1 MKDIRI
7 IGAGKSATVL
17 IHHLQEICIQK
28 QWRLT
33 VADADEKMVRAKLM
47 VHENIHAAG
56 LIANDDAARSAFI
69 APADLVISMLPP
81 KWHILVAKD
90 CLQMGKHLLT
100 ASYVDNDMKSMEK
113 EIKERRLIFLCEMGL
128 DPGIDH
134 MSAMQLIHRI
144 QASGGKITHFY
155 SHCGGLIAPES
166 DDNPWHYKISWNPRN
181 IVTAGSSGAV
191 FKENNRIIERTYPDL
206 FNNAPTIQCKAVPPL
221 EWYPNRDSLSYIP
234 VYGLEDASTFIR
246 TTLRFRHFCS
256 GWHTLASLALT
267 DTSDVAL
274 VKTCST
280 YHEWIT
286 KKIASADAGSKQLSE
301 YLIKHVPDN
310 IREITTK
317 QMEYLA
323 LDRNEALP
331 NEMNCSAD
339 ILQHILEGKLALGPE
354 DKDMIV
360 MMHEIHYKTHEG
372 EDRDLKASLVVKGDD
387 SMHTAMAKTV
397 GLPLAIA
404 ADLILSGKIQTP
416 GLQIPIA
423 PEIYEPV
430 LTALEAQGICFEE
443 E

>member
-1 MKDIRI
+1 
-7 IGAGKSATVL
+7 
-17 IHHLQEICIQK
+17 
-28 QWRLT
+28 
-33 VADADEKMVRAKLM
+33 
-47 VHENIHAAG
+47 
-56 LIANDDAARSAFI
+56 
-69 APADLVISMLPP
+69 
-81 KWHILVAKD
+81 
-90 CLQMGKHLLT
+90 
-100 ASYVDNDMKSMEK
+100 VDNDMKSMEK

-267 DTSDVAL
+267 DTSDTAL

-280 YHEWIT
+280 YHKWIT

-301 YLIKHVPDN
+301 YLAKHVPEN

-360 MMHEIHYKTHEG
+360 MIHEIHYKTHEG